1 MAIID
6 FLPNRIIILIAVSI
20 ISQQKYY
27 TTTYPTKTQ
36 IKVKGSRFMTLQERI
51 NGFDQLGKKIKGLPA
66 DELNTLTDKV
76 RNENPWFIPEN
87 VGMALQG
94 ISKFLDRPIL
104 EEWVSPYALPQSSAK
119 KIGVA
124 MAGNIPLVG
133 FHDLLCVLL
142 SGHQL
147 VAKLSAQ
154 DSVLMKFIKDQ
165 LIEIDPGFG
174 ENIFF
179 EERLKNLDAMI
190 ATGSDN
196 TSRYFDY
203 YFRNIPHIIRKNRTS
218 CAVLL
223 GEETPDEFCRLG
235 KDIFSYFG
243 LGCRNVSKIFV
254 PENFDFIPLLD
265 NLNSFQPIIHHHK
278 YANNYDYQKSI
289 MLVNQTHFYDT
300 GYVMFTE
307 SKNPVSPISVVYY
320 ESYKDQDDLTSKLQS
335 HQEKIQCITSAR
347 GWYKK
352 STAFGGA
359 QFPEVND
366 YADGI
371 DTLAFLAAL

>member
-6 FLPNRIIILIAVSI
+6 FLPNHIIILIAISI

-104 EEWVSPYALPQSSAK
+104 EKWISPYALPLSSAK